1 MHHSL
6 LAVISALTA
15 LTFMSVS
22 ATPAVF
28 SRDDQCLPFESK
40 CSTDPGAQPCCQ
52 PFQCVT
58 LLANRIPSTWRN
70 PTCRMRY
77 AKSAETESV

>member
-58 LLANRIPSTWRN
+58 LLADTPPPGVTLPVVCDTPNPPKPSQ
-70 PTCRMRY
+70 
-77 AKSAETESV
+77 